1 MCSNCCGKNIVQL
14 ISQRG
19 NSYLC
24 YCNCDKYE
32 LHMKIASFAGQETKY
47 RYSLVMKK
55 GFGKLCSGKWTI
67 CIYKNQKPE
76 WLGWK
81 ILNKPGTL
89 EASCSTFFNNSR
101 EIHSRGHRYYN
112 VKINLLLQCG
122 IWAWME
128 RYSGLVEAQE
138 LVIFYSF
145 AVTIVNC
152 LSGLSK
158 FSKTSHKKLT

>member
-1 MCSNCCGKNIVQL
+1 MCSNWCATNIAQL

-47 RYSLVMKK
+47 RYSIVMKK
-55 GFGKLCSGKWTI
+55 GFRKLCSGKWTI

-101 EIHSRGHRYYN
+101 EIQ
-112 VKINLLLQCG
+112 VLQC
-122 IWAWME
+122 E
-128 RYSGLVEAQE
+128 NK
-138 LVIFYSF
+138 FTF
-145 AVTIVNC
+145 AMWY
-152 LSGLSK
+152 LSMNGKILRFGGSTRTCH
-158 FSKTSHKKLT
+158 FLQHCGHNLQLPFWFIHVFQNQP